1 MRQPDSRS
9 LRWLLVTGFLAATAA
24 TMVSPVS
31 AQSVRVQAPAAGGG
45 IPSPAPPSAA
55 PSAEPGH
62 TANAVPAA
70 GPADTTVP
78 PTHRETL
85 DDCMGDWDTQTHMS
99 KSEWREACRRTLNG
113 TEMGGLDLLGLE
125 NAANGGQKKHSRR

>member
-1 MRQPDSRS
+1 MAN
-9 LRWLLVTGFLAATAA
+9 TTA
-24 TMVSPVS
+24 SPSGVN
-31 AQSVRVQAPAAGGG
+31 RYL
-45 IPSPAPPSAA
+45 
-55 PSAEPGH
+55 
-62 TANAVPAA
+62 A
-70 GPADTTVP
+70 GPSRKTTEVKTQFP